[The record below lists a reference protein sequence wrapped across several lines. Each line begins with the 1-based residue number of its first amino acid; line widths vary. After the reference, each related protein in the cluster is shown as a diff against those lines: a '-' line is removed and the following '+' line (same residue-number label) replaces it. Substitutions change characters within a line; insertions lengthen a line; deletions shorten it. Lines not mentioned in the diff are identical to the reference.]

1 MKQRPPATD
10 LSGPKASAESFT
22 PRRSNLAVAD
32 VVDFQL
38 DFLSPAAVLGSAL
51 SLERRSSGS
60 WSAMVEVPM
69 LESEGTIRDSS

>member
-1 MKQRPPATD
+1 
-10 LSGPKASAESFT
+10 
-22 PRRSNLAVAD
+22 VAD